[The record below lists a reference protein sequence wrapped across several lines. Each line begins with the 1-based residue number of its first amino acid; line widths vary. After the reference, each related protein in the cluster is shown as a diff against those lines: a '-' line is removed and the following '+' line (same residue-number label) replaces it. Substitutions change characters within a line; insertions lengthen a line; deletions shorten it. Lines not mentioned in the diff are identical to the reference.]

1 MLSGEFSTRGE
12 QLIREVDGKLVLD
25 SRFETA
31 LSDPWFR
38 NCVSDVIEFGLS
50 RNEAAF
56 AETYKDTDFV
66 LNQKYTREDVCRL
79 LRWAKEPNYQ
89 NVGGYFHDK
98 ETNTFPVFINYEK
111 DPDISVTTQY
121 EDRFVSDREIIC
133 ISKSNRTL
141 QSPEIGNLAH
151 ARELGMRCF
160 LFLRKNKKDKDD
172 GTEFYFLGEMHPTG
186 HFEQIVMEDGSTSA
200 VEITYD
206 LETPVRADL
215 YDYFL
220 SSFDK

>member
-1 MLSGEFSTRGE
+1 MAGALRRRRSPP
-12 QLIREVDGKLVLD
+12 
-25 SRFETA
+25 ET
-31 LSDPWFR
+31 LPLEGTYTDNLTDP
-38 NCVSDVIEFGLS
+38 
-50 RNEAAF
+50 
-56 AETYKDTDFV
+56 
-66 LNQKYTREDVCRL
+66 
-79 LRWAKEPNYQ
+79 
-89 NVGGYFHDK
+89 
-98 ETNTFPVFINYEK
+98 
-111 DPDISVTTQY
+111 
-121 EDRFVSDREIIC
+121 
-133 ISKSNRTL
+133 
-141 QSPEIGNLAH
+141 
-151 ARELGMRCF
+151 CF

>member
-12 QLIREVDGKLVLD
+12 QLIREVDGKIVLD
-25 SRFETA
+25 SHFETA

-38 NCVSDVIEFGLS
+38 SCVSDVIEFGLS

-79 LRWAKEPNYQ
+79 LRWTKEPNYQ

-186 HFEQIVMEDGSTSA
+186 QFEQIVMEDGSTSA